1 MNIFD
6 SLQKLMLESGFA
18 SFFTTDG
25 GWKNLVMILIAFV
38 LLYLGIVKKYEPLLL
53 CGIAFGCLLSN
64 LSYFVGQGEN
74 ALYHP
79 ELWAQFI
86 DETSPYY
93 HSYGHIMSNAGLL
106 DFFYIGVKA
115 GIYPSLIF
123 LGVGAMTDFG
133 PLLAN
138 PKSLLLGAAAQLGV
152 FLAFFLAVCIGF
164 SGPEAASI
172 GIIGGADGPTAI
184 FTATRLAPQLLG
196 PIAIA
201 AYSYMAL
208 IPMIQPPLMKLLTT
222 EQMRKVKMEQ
232 TREVSKKEKIIFPIV
247 VATFVIL
254 LLPST
259 APLIGCLM
267 LGNLFRECG
276 VTDRLSDTAQNA
288 LMNIVTI
295 FLATSVGATM
305 VAQNFLDWNTLKII
319 ALGLV
324 SFMIST
330 AGGLLGGRVMYR
342 LSGGKINPLIGSAGV
357 SAVPMAARVSQDV
370 ARKSNK
376 NNYLLMHAMGPN
388 VAGVIG
394 SAIAAGFLLSVF
406 GG

>member
-1 MNIFD
+1 MDIIGTLRD
-6 SLQKLMLESGFA
+6 LCLESGFA
-18 SFFTTDG
+18 AFFLTEG
-25 GWKNLVMILIAFV
+25 GWKNIIMILIAFV
-38 LLYLGIVKKYEPLLL
+38 LLYLGIAKKFEPLLL

-64 LSYFVGQGEN
+64 LSYFIGLGEN

-79 ELWAQFI
+79 ELWEAFL
-86 DETSPYY
+86 DEASPYY

-123 LGVGAMTDFG
+123 MGVGAMTDFG

-138 PKSLLLGAAAQLGV
+138 PKSLLMGASAQLGV
-152 FLAFFLAVCIGF
+152 FIAFFGAVLLGF
-164 SGPEAASI
+164 TGPEAASI

-184 FTATRLAPQLLG
+184 YLTTKLAPQLLG

-208 IPMIQPPLMKLLTT
+208 IPLIQPPIMKLMTT
-222 EQMRKVKMEQ
+222 DKMRKVKMEQ
-232 TREVSKKEKIIFPIV
+232 AREVSKTEKIVFPIV
-247 VATFVIL
+247 VSTFVIL

-259 APLIGCLM
+259 APLVGCLM

-305 VAQNFLDWNTLKII
+305 VAQNFLNLNTIKII
-319 ALGLV
+319 FLGLC
-324 SFMIST
+324 SFAIST
-330 AGGLLGGRVMYR
+330 VGGLLGGIVMYKT
-342 LSGGKINPLIGSAGV
+342 SGGRINPLIGSAGV

-370 ARKSNK
+370 GRKYNK
-376 NNYLLMHAMGPN
+376 TNFLLMHAMGPN

-406 GG
+406 G

>member
-138 PKSLLLGAAAQLGV
+138 PKSLLLGAAGRVFGVLPCRVHRLFRPRGRLYRHHRRRRRPDGDIHRHTPCPATVRPHRNCGV
-152 FLAFFLAVCIGF
+152 FIH
-164 SGPEAASI
+164 
-172 GIIGGADGPTAI
+172 GAHPD
-184 FTATRLAPQLLG
+184 
-196 PIAIA
+196 
-201 AYSYMAL
+201 
-208 IPMIQPPLMKLLTT
+208 
-222 EQMRKVKMEQ
+222 
-232 TREVSKKEKIIFPIV
+232 
-247 VATFVIL
+247 
-254 LLPST
+254 
-259 APLIGCLM
+259 
-267 LGNLFRECG
+267 
-276 VTDRLSDTAQNA
+276 DTA
-288 LMNIVTI
+288 
-295 FLATSVGATM
+295 
-305 VAQNFLDWNTLKII
+305 
-319 ALGLV
+319 
-324 SFMIST
+324 
-330 AGGLLGGRVMYR
+330 
-342 LSGGKINPLIGSAGV
+342 
-357 SAVPMAARVSQDV
+357 AAHEASDDRAD
-370 ARKSNK
+370 A
-376 NNYLLMHAMGPN
+376 
-388 VAGVIG
+388 
-394 SAIAAGFLLSVF
+394 
-406 GG
+406 